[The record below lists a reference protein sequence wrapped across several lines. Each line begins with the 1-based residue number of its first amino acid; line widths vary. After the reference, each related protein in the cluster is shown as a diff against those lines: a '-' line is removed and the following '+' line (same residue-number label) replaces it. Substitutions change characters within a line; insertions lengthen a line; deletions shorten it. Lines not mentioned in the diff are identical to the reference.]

1 MEINRKE
8 NSLIREKPMSESGRQ
23 FAEIYKQYSDPERKD
38 QIKFIKNRKKRIEN
52 LKKDLGI

>member
-8 NSLIREKPMSESGRQ
+8 NSLIGTKPMSESGRQ

-38 QIKFIKNRKKRIEN
+38 QIKFIKNRKKRIES

>member
-23 FAEIYKQYSDPERKD
+23 FAEIYKQYSDTERRESK
-38 QIKFIKNRKKRIEN
+38 KFIGNRKKRIEN

>member
-8 NSLIREKPMSESGRQ
+8 NSLINNKPMSEAGRQ
-23 FAEIYKQYSDPERKD
+23 FADIYREHSDPERRESK
-38 QIKFIKNRKKRIEN
+38 KFIGNRKKRIEN

>member
-8 NSLIREKPMSESGRQ
+8 NSLISTKPMSESGRQ
-23 FAEIYKQYSDPERKD
+23 FAEIYKEHSDPERRE
-38 QIKFIKNRKKRIEN
+38 QAKFIKNRKKRIES